1 MDSPTSISARS
12 LRIKVRRRTAV
23 PAVIAAASI
32 AISFYKPSLALIAY
46 RMLLVFY
53 FLAVQHHRPPAI
65 ND

>member
-1 MDSPTSISARS
+1 M
-12 LRIKVRRRTAV
+12 KVRRRTAV

-46 RMLLVFY
+46 WLLPVFN
-53 FLAVQHHRPPAI
+53 LLPGQHHRPPAI